1 MIIKMI
7 EKKNGQQPDMLH
19 GSFRC
24 DGNWGGWW
32 QCIEFIRW
40 KWALEDPVIAKES
53 CKEIGGQR
61 PNSMRMGFH
70 SPAWITFYAVR
81 KALPPTLEQ
90 KTCTLLST
98 RL

>member
-40 KWALEDPVIAKES
+40 KWALDCKGILQRNWWSKAK
-53 CKEIGGQR
+53 
-61 PNSMRMGFH
+61 FH
-70 SPAWITFYAVR
+70 ENDAWITFYAVR